1 MTDSPSRADVASRSP
16 DDGGLG
22 GDAGQRGM
30 AVAGNLDQPVYG
42 IVLKVVSVCCFMAMV
57 TAIKAVSDKVP
68 VGEVVF
74 FRSIFAIPVILIWL
88 VAVGEATNGL
98 KTNNKMGHV
107 WRSLAGTAAMA
118 LNFAVLAILPLP
130 EMTAISFAAP
140 LIAVVL
146 ATFMLG
152 EKVGIVRFGLVVLG
166 LAGVVI
172 IISPR
177 LTLLSDQTSTPIEVI
192 GVGMA
197 VAGAICMALAQIFAR
212 KLVRTET
219 TSAVVFY
226 FSVVAA
232 LLSLLTLPWG
242 WIKPDLQSTVLLVMA
257 GICGGFGQIFLI
269 MSYRRAQTAVIAPF
283 EYVSMLLALVIG
295 YVVFDEVA
303 TATMLAGAALVTL
316 AGILVI
322 GREWQLGV
330 RRRPLARTNL
340 TQ

>member
-1 MTDSPSRADVASRSP
+1 MTGNAVDLKSAPAAGAEGDDAAQAASPGEDF
-16 DDGGLG
+16 DK
-22 GDAGQRGM
+22 
-30 AVAGNLDQPVYG
+30 PVYG
-42 IVLKVVSVCCFMAMV
+42 IILKVVSVCCFMAMV
-57 TAIKAVSDKVP
+57 TAIKAVADRVP
-68 VGEVVF
+68 PGEVVF
-74 FRSIFAIPVILIWL
+74 FRNIFAIPVILIWL
-88 VAVGEATNGL
+88 FLAGEAAQGL
-98 KTNNKMGHV
+98 KTQNKLGHV
-107 WRSLAGTAAMA
+107 WRSLAGTGAMA

-130 EMTAISFAAP
+130 EVTAISFAAP
-140 LIAVVL
+140 LLAVVL

-152 EKVGIVRFGLVVLG
+152 ERVGIVRIGLVALG
-166 LAGVVI
+166 LLGVVVI
-172 IISPR
+172 IAPR
-177 LTLLSDQTSTPIEVI
+177 LTLLASENVAPIELI

-197 VAGAICMALAQIFAR
+197 IAAALLMALAQIFAR

-226 FSVVAA
+226 FTVMAA

-242 WIKPDLQSTVLLVMA
+242 WQAPDAQTTPLLIIA
-257 GICGGFGQIFLI
+257 GVCGGLGQIFLI

-303 TATMLAGAALVTL
+303 TTTMLAGAALVML

-322 GREWQLGV
+322 LREWQLGV